1 MEETTTTTNAD
12 PAAPAVSSLAPDAH
26 APDAKVTPAHAPA
39 DAAAHAAAHAEVHTP
54 HMPPPSLSPIILGAG
69 MTLAAF
75 GIVFGPIVLIP
86 GVIGI
91 LIGLGTWLYDEIKN
105 ADSAADSATE

>member
-1 MEETTTTTNAD
+1 MEETTTTTKAD
-12 PAAPAVSSLAPDAH
+12 PAASAVSSLALDAH
-26 APDAKVTPAHAPA
+26 APDAKVTRAHAPA
-39 DAAAHAAAHAEVHTP
+39 DAATHAEVHTP

-105 ADSAADSATE
+105 ADSVAE